1 MFLSSLFFLIN
12 KQHFITMIQILIS
25 FLISQILFW
34 ASSLIFADFSS
45 QPCESTTIT
54 LVLAFPLYMWSII
67 LGFVNQNANANTK
80 KYMIYIDMN
89 LRQRCQPSQEPPP
102 PLGRHCFCNK
112 FNLSS
117 RKLGCFTVDT
127 VFTSQQGGR
136 HYCSLFNFECVCMRI
151 ESVNLRVSASISFS
165 P

>member
-1 MFLSSLFFLIN
+1 MSSFHVFFSSLFFLIN

-54 LVLAFPLYMWSII
+54 LVVVFPLYMWSII

-117 RKLGCFTVDT
+117 RKLGCFRRHCVHLTT
-127 VFTSQQGGR
+127 GR
-136 HYCSLFNFECVCMRI
+136 YALPFNV
-151 ESVNLRVSASISFS
+151 
-165 P
+165 